1 MYYPIMSVTANNDQE
16 AKHRTQLSDVLSISI
31 SPARCATH
39 FKQNLGDPDVE
50 KDMKTLRK
58 DLKTAKD
65 SSEVDNSLV
74 ESLKT
79 QITEKSKLLVRISM
93 ETPITAAVIWDAT
106 VKELLRHGMNM
117 AAANSKKIVEVAH
130 LHDGDCSMLVYYPLF
145 DKCDV
150 WNFYNP
156 ETEVAL
162 KTERAAQ
169 TKAAKDAKKKESPQT
184 QQPQQSPQTQQPLQ
198 TVDDLGESGDE
209 HSKTTFY
216 TYVDN
221 ALKAVKLEEK
231 YKAMRVS
238 NRVRDYLSD
247 LIVQGIV
254 RQTALAKI
262 VVQSVVG
269 VRTMNADH
277 LKAVIR
283 MLMVDAR
290 RTPEQVDGVLVNINE
305 KLDMYEQYQ
314 KSERE
319 KKFASLDDDKRA
331 ELEQK
336 QQTVLQNR
344 KARQLEVLQ
353 KRLEKD
359 TEKVRELQA

>member
-50 KDMKTLRK
+50 RDMKALRK
-58 DLKTAKD
+58 DLKVAKE
-65 SSEVDNSLV
+65 SSEVDNKLV
-74 ESLKT
+74 DSLKE

-130 LHDGDCSMLVYYPLF
+130 LHDGDFSGLVYFPLF

-156 ETEVAL
+156 EVEVAL

-169 TKAAKDAKKKESPQT
+169 TKAAKDAKKKDAPSTPTTPAPVQQQT
-184 QQPQQSPQTQQPLQ
+184 
-198 TVDDLGESGDE
+198 DDFVESGDD

-290 RTPEQVDGVLVNINE
+290 RTTEQVDGVLVNINE
-305 KLDMYEQYQ
+305 KLDTYEQYQ

-319 KKFASLDDDKRA
+319 KKFASLDEEKRA